1 MTKNELI
8 ALFENRLAE
17 KLSNEERLE
26 RMLNRLNS
34 KNNVDQ
40 AVTSVNNAKLNN
52 VIQTMEEEPDSGEFN
67 DEFITKTKE
76 IINNLEKM
84 KGEVATPEARKAID
98 DEIEAKTTSLV
109 VTLISSKLHKV
120 RENYLA
126 ANRYE
131 DVKNGKYVNEV
142 LNKLSP
148 EAYEIFANNT
158 VNVLRNLPNN
168 VKQEILSYEE

>member
-34 KNNVDQ
+34 KNNTDQ
-40 AVTSVNNAKLNN
+40 AIASINNAKLTNTTQPTEN
-52 VIQTMEEEPDSGEFN
+52 ELDGAEFYDALIAKTQKVID
-67 DEFITKTKE
+67 
-76 IINNLEKM
+76 NLEKM
-84 KGEVATPEARKAID
+84 KGEVTTPEARKAID
-98 DEIEAKTTSLV
+98 DEIDKNTTSLI
-109 VTLISSKLHKV
+109 VTLISSKIRKT

-126 ANRYE
+126 ADRYE
-131 DVKNGKYVNEV
+131 DVKRGKYIDEV

-148 EAYEIFANNT
+148 SAYEIFSDNT
-158 VNVLRNLPNN
+158 VNVIRNLPNA
-168 VKQEILSYEE
+168 VKQEILNYEE

>member
-26 RMLNRLNS
+26 RMLNRLNT
-34 KNNVDQ
+34 KNNTDQ
-40 AVTSVNNAKLNN
+40 AVTSINNAKLSNLG
-52 VIQTMEEEPDSGEFN
+52 QTIEGEPDSSEFN
-67 DEFITKTKE
+67 DAFIAKTE
-76 IINNLEKM
+76 ELINNLERM
-84 KGEVATPEARKAID
+84 KGEVTTPEARKAID

-109 VTLISSKLHKV
+109 VTLISSKLRKA
-120 RENYLA
+120 REKYLA

-131 DVKNGKYVNEV
+131 DVKNGKYVDEV
-142 LNKLSP
+142 LNQLP
-148 EAYEIFANNT
+148 PLAYEIFSDNT
-158 VNVLRNLPNN
+158 VNVVRNLPDD

>member
-40 AVTSVNNAKLNN
+40 AVTSINNAKLSNMGQP
-52 VIQTMEEEPDSGEFN
+52 IEGEPDNDEFN
-67 DEFITKTKE
+67 DAFIAKTE
-76 IINNLEKM
+76 ELINNLEKM
-84 KGEVATPEARKAID
+84 KDNATSPEARKAIE

-109 VTLISSKLHKV
+109 VTIISSRLRKA

-126 ANRYE
+126 ANRIE
-131 DVKNGKYVNEV
+131 DVKQGKYVDEV
-142 LNKLSP
+142 LNKLP
-148 EAYEIFANNT
+148 PLAYEIFSDNT
-158 VNVLRNLPNN
+158 VNVVRNLPNDI
-168 VKQEILSYEE
+168 KQEILNYEE